1 MALWSILLEILKRP
15 TFGDVLAELVMFVI
29 PLWIAVIVGVLVG
42 WAWKPKWANLGRTML
57 DSSVSKDSVKA
68 IASPPS
74 SLITTLNSMKFQL
87 PSFMSR
93 TAEDGVQKD
102 SSSAPPDIRDDSR
115 FVGYT

>member
-68 IASPPS
+68 VASPPS

-93 TAEDGVQKD
+93 TAEDGVRKD